1 MKTKNKERAPKS
13 IKTRLSDLKPR
24 KDARGGRLPEAPY
37 PDGGP
42 TYSSSSSIS
51 ARYKRIIRRA
61 TV

>member
-1 MKTKNKERAPKS
+1 MKSKRKEKMAKS
-13 IKTRLSDLKPR
+13 SKTRLSDLTPK

-42 TYSSSSSIS
+42 SQSSSIS
-51 ARYKRIIRRA
+51 ARYKKLA